1 MLFIASAYG
10 GGARVLELG
19 RSGAKTTV
27 RELWHNPRIQLHF
40 GSAIRVG
47 DFVYLSSGHS
57 GPAFMTAVEIK
68 TGRIAWQTRDFAKA
82 QLLYADGKL
91 IVLDE
96 DGVLALARATPER
109 FQVLSRVSLQK
120 RLSWTPPTLVGARL
134 YVRDR
139 ATISALDLGAGAP
152 KKK

>member
-1 MLFIASAYG
+1 MASRPASAPNNPVSAESRRG
-10 GGARVLELG
+10 CPTESA
-19 RSGAKTTV
+19 TTFSIV
-27 RELWHNPRIQLHF
+27 CTWVM
-40 GSAIRVG
+40 GSAG
-47 DFVYLSSGHS
+47 GHS